1 MKYIELTQGY
11 KAMIDDEDYDLV
23 SRYCWHVAKC
33 KNNLYVR
40 TDLPLTKKRIRKKIV
55 LCLWRE

>member
-40 TDLPLTKKRIRKKIV
+40 TDLPQKHMTRHH
-55 LCLWRE
+55 